1 MVGQPERRY
10 HDIVWVVSNLY
21 ASRIHVG
28 LQTCGDGLRIWIS
41 DRLFK
46 TRADHSVSALGEHHY
61 HLEKSAEEAALW
73 LHQRALLLF
82 PDSDYARQSSARGL
96 GTASARQVHT
106 QRKNASLKTSK
117 GRA

>member
-46 TRADHSVSALGEHHY
+46 T
-61 HLEKSAEEAALW
+61 
-73 LHQRALLLF
+73 
-82 PDSDYARQSSARGL
+82 GL
-96 GTASARQVHT
+96 TIRYRLSGSITT
-106 QRKNASLKTSK
+106 T
-117 GRA
+117 